1 MPMKTYHFSENP
13 YPDAWGIDAETNR
26 ITLPNKNFDPVLGAD
41 LLNRYLDE
49 WMMCDELGLNIWV
62 NEHHSTATCMTVSCM
77 LPLAILARQ
86 TKRARLLCLGA
97 PVGVRHDPVQVAE
110 ELSYIDVLSRGRLDM
125 GLVKGFPTEIAP
137 TNINPAHITR
147 RFAEAS
153 ALVLKAMTTH
163 DGPFNWEGEFFHFRQ
178 VNIWPRPY
186 QQPHP
191 PVWTPAFG
199 VESARLAAERGYRL
213 VSTHNAWAA
222 REVFETY
229 RQHARAV
236 GKSNVSADNFAYFAL
251 IGVGRTEREGLERLD
266 KICGY
271 LRSSPHVQAQFS
283 SPPGYV
289 PVSARVASL
298 KRGQTKGVKFDK
310 GRDGAPI
317 HVASASLDQLIE
329 YGAAF
334 AGTPD
339 QVVAQIR
346 SVHEYVGG
354 FEHLLAMMQGG
365 VLSHTDT
372 ADNLKLFAQ
381 EVLPRLQHL
390 SPPNVEMEPL
400 PGSHSERVVA

>member
-1 MPMKTYHFSENP
+1 MSMRVYHFSENP
-13 YPDAWGIDAETNR
+13 YPDAWGKDPETNR
-26 ITLPNKNFDPVLGAD
+26 ITLPNRLFDPEVGAD
-41 LLNRYLDE
+41 LLNRYIDE
-49 WMMCDELGLNIWV
+49 WVMCDELGLDIWV

-97 PVGVRHDPVQVAE
+97 PVGVRHDPIQVAE
-110 ELSYIDVLSRGRLDM
+110 ELSYIDVLSRGRLEM

-137 TNINPAHITR
+137 TNINPASLTR

-199 VESARLAAERGYRL
+199 AESAKLAAERNYRL
-213 VSTHNAWAA
+213 VSTHNAFAA
-222 REVFETY
+222 REVFGAY
-229 RQHARAV
+229 REHAAAR
-236 GKSNVSADNFAYFAL
+236 GRKDVSLDSFAYFGL
-251 IGVGRTEREGLERLD
+251 IGVGRTEKEGLERLD

-271 LRSSPHVQAQFS
+271 LRSSPHVQAHFA

-289 PVSARVASL
+289 PAGARIAAL
-298 KRGQTKGVKFDK
+298 RRGQSKGVKFD
-310 GRDGAPI
+310 RDRNGKPV
-317 HVASASLDQLIE
+317 HVASSSLHQLVDL
-329 YGAAF
+329 GAAF

-339 QVVAQIR
+339 QVVKQIR
-346 SVHEYVGG
+346 SVHEYTGG

-365 VLSHTDT
+365 VLSHEETV
-372 ADNLKLFAQ
+372 DNLQLFAQ
-381 EVLPRLQHL
+381 EVLPRLQNL
-390 SPPNVEMEPL
+390 Q
-400 PGSHSERVVA
+400 GSKKSHHQAVA